1 MSKTVYVG
9 PTIEGVATRNTVYE
23 DLPER
28 LQAAIK
34 EWPYLSGL
42 CVPISKLASAL
53 QQIDGKRGGTYALYQ
68 KALDSSVE
76 IQKGVN

>member
-34 EWPYLSGL
+34 ERPYLSGL
-42 CVPISKLASAL
+42 CVPISKLAAAL
-53 QQIDGKRGGTYALYQ
+53 WQIDTKQGGTYALYK
-68 KALDSSVE
+68 KAQDNSAE
-76 IQKGVN
+76 IQKGAN